1 MAKQSAL
8 TEQERADLVAYL
20 DGELEGAAARSLEAK
35 LTLDPAARAEA
46 DALKR
51 TWDLLDYLPRAEPS
65 PSFTYRTLERLT
77 PVPAGRRFGPGRRWR
92 PWALGMGW
100 AAAVLA
106 ACVGGYAGM
115 RLVRP
120 RGPDGPD
127 PRQQDQELVRDLRVI
142 ENKRLYEAVE
152 DVEFLEKLDRPDLFG
167 DDNADS

>member
-1 MAKQSAL
+1 
-8 TEQERADLVAYL
+8 
-20 DGELEGAAARSLEAK
+20 
-35 LTLDPAARAEA
+35 
-46 DALKR
+46 
-51 TWDLLDYLPRAEPS
+51 
-65 PSFTYRTLERLT
+65 
-77 PVPAGRRFGPGRRWR
+77 
-92 PWALGMGW
+92 MGW

-115 RLVRP
+115 CLVRP